1 MRVKKEVD
9 RRFELAALI
18 AKAQKLGKAILF
30 ENVSGSSLPVVS
42 NVVGSRKMLALALD
56 VDEEQ
61 LLEEYVRRSE
71 DLIQPQLV
79 SEGAVQEVVRV
90 GEEASAEILPIVTHS
105 ELDAGPYVTAGIAVA
120 KDPDTGYRNASF
132 NRMQLKGSKK
142 IGIRMMPP

>member
-1 MRVKKEVD
+1 MLALSFLTMEEKGLLLRVKKEVD

-30 ENVSGSSLPVVS
+30 ENVSGLSLPVVS

-79 SEGAVQEVVRV
+79 SEGR
-90 GEEASAEILPIVTHS
+90 
-105 ELDAGPYVTAGIAVA
+105 
-120 KDPDTGYRNASF
+120 F
-132 NRMQLKGSKK
+132 KK
-142 IGIRMMPP
+142 LSG